1 MTAVK
6 MVAPLGSLRQVIAK
20 NLSILGRS
28 INKEH
33 RLLICNSPY

>member
-1 MTAVK
+1 
-6 MVAPLGSLRQVIAK
+6 VIAK